1 MQIEIS
7 QKYHDW
13 RIGGE
18 FLTEINAFANR
29 LKIARLEE
37 DIYKMEITLYA
48 RRTITLIRK
57 RNLRLTTRLLAK
69 LRAI

>member
-37 DIYKMEITLYA
+37 DI
-48 RRTITLIRK
+48 
-57 RNLRLTTRLLAK
+57 
-69 LRAI
+69 